1 MSSSKKPI
9 SPLRQRMLEVMRMRK
24 LSDGT
29 QRGYIRAVK
38 RLAVYLGRS
47 PDTASIEDLRR
58 FQLHLVDQGVSPIT
72 LNATITG
79 LKFFFDNTLGHPELM
94 AKMQPV
100 YVPRTLPVVLSCEEV
115 SRLILAAP
123 GLKYQTALSI
133 AYAAGLRASEVVRLK
148 VSDIDS
154 ERMLLRVER
163 GKGQKDRHAL
173 LPPLLLGRL
182 RVWWR
187 VARAQGKM
195 PAGGWLFPS
204 YSPIDPITTRQL
216 NRAIPCRRRGSEARQ
231 ARLNAYAK
239 ALLRHPPV
247 GTEARHQGHPGLARA
262 QAA

>member
-9 SPLRQRMLEVMRMRK
+9 SPLRQRMLEDMRMRK

-38 RLAVYLGRS
+38 RLAGYLGRS

-154 ERMLLRVER
+154 ERSSCALNA
-163 GKGQKDRHAL
+163 GKARKTAMRCCHRSC
-173 LPPLLLGRL
+173 LG
-182 RVWWR
+182 VF
-187 VARAQGKM
+187 GC
-195 PAGGWLFPS
+195 GGG
-204 YSPIDPITTRQL
+204 SPI
-216 NRAIPCRRRGSEARQ
+216 
-231 ARLNAYAK
+231 AK
-239 ALLRHPPV
+239 ARCPLVAGCSPVTAQLIRSPPASST
-247 GTEARHQGHPGLARA
+247 GQSMPPPRGRSSTSASQCIR
-262 QAA
+262 